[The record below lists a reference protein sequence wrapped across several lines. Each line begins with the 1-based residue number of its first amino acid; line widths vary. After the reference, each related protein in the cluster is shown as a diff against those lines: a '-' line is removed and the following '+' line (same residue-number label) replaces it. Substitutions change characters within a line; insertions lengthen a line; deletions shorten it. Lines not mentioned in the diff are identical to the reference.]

1 MSACGGGDGGGSIG
15 PTGPAPGH
23 PYADRIEPLDPRTST
38 RAAGVLQAKSA
49 SAPIVSQLPATSTPT
64 LITLPALEAQAL
76 RTRMKSASADFNAQR
91 GTGALQ
97 VGFARAVTQTARDI
111 GPLLRSQTLGD
122 GSRVAALT
130 LNSTG
135 ALGIR
140 IPAIVHS
147 LPAGST
153 LRWLGRDQSGHAEQY
168 SSDEIQSIQAEYRAM
183 GLTDEQAL
191 TLHGPIFDGPAAT
204 LEVHI
209 PAGSQVA
216 DVRIAMSNLQ
226 HLWIAPDDAI
236 TGQAR
241 RETEIGLAEPCHIN
255 AMCHACEFQRRAVAK
270 YFISYSNG
278 NMSVCTGTLLN
289 NTRDDQTPYFA
300 TAWHCV
306 NDNATVASVRSFWFF
321 HAQSCDANT
330 VNRDWKEIGGWY
342 NLDKRGAQV
351 LWTNVAQDFTLLELK
366 NIPPRVTFSGS
377 YIGTN
382 ARGIELS
389 TIHGGLAKVQPGQGG
404 EFRQL

>member
-130 LNSTG
+130 LSSTG

-300 TAWHCV
+300 TAC
-306 NDNATVASVRSFWFF
+306 TASMTTPRPRPCAAFGFST
-321 HAQSCDANT
+321 HSLAMPTLS
-330 VNRDWKEIGGWY
+330 IGTGKKSVVGTTWT
-342 NLDKRGAQV
+342 KGAHRCCGPTW
-351 LWTNVAQDFTLLELK
+351 LKDFTLLKLK
-366 NIPPRVTFSGS
+366 NIPPGVTFSGS